1 MINYLFLSLLSIVV
15 FCLRKTYLA
24 TDLSTHAL
32 LSLLFTCSCGML
44 RVIRT
49 LNIFAQVVI
58 RKKLHHTVIFFRN
71 LNFKN
76 IVNFFKRTCCITKC
90 HGFFITKCNE
100 SLLENALGFLLQTA
114 TVITNCDDF
123 TAKCDVYYK
132 LRQYRSL
139 FQQQLKY
146 WTCRQEKNSKSIL
159 ICKKNIFC
167 SNFTLISNIIF

>member
-1 MINYLFLSLLSIVV
+1 MLSLR
-15 FCLRKTYLA
+15 FN
-24 TDLSTHAL
+24 
-32 LSLLFTCSCGML
+32 CSCGML
-44 RVIRT
+44 RVIRA
-49 LNIFAQVVI
+49 LNILVTHFCSGCDQ
-58 RKKLHHTVIFFRN
+58 KKITPFRNFFRN

-123 TAKCDVYYK
+123 TTKCDVYYK